1 MDAVV
6 EQVLSAYPSP
16 LRGTVE
22 ALGNRGGFSGARIWR
37 VHGPGGPLCL
47 RAGAPAEGREH
58 LQARHR
64 LMRLAREA
72 GLRFVPRVMNATSGE
87 TVIEAGGLAWELQ
100 EWMPGQAD
108 FREAPSPS
116 KLQAAARALAR
127 VHLAWEHLGGGEACP
142 CPAVERRIR
151 SGSVRDRCFARP
163 VAYAPGSEARLRDA
177 VARWLPCVPEMLR
190 PAHQPC
196 RLQPCLRDVWH
207 AHLLYHGEELTG
219 LVDYAAV
226 AEDSPAADVAR
237 MLGSLVED
245 DGARWHA
252 ALKAY
257 REVRPLSQQEEQ
269 LARVLDR
276 TGVIV
281 ALANWQRWLGEP
293 GRAFEDQGR
302 VNARIEELLQRVERW
317 PGIA

>member
-6 EQVLSAYPSP
+6 AQVLSAYPSP

-22 ALGNRGGFSGARIWR
+22 ALGNRGGFSGARIWLVR
-37 VHGPGGPLCL
+37 SPGGPLGL
-47 RAGAPAEGREH
+47 RAGAPAERREH

-64 LMRLAREA
+64 LMRLAWDS
-72 GLRFVPRVMNATSGE
+72 GLSFVPRVMNTTSGG
-87 TVIEAGGLAWELQ
+87 TIVEAGGRAWELQ
-100 EWMPGQAD
+100 EWMPGRAD
-108 FREAPSPS
+108 FRESPTLG
-116 KLQAAARALAR
+116 KLQAAARALAE
-127 VHLAWEHLGGGEACP
+127 VHRAWERLGGGEASP

-151 SGSVRDRCFARP
+151 AGSVSDRWLARP
-163 VAYAPGSEARLRDA
+163 VAYAPGSEVRLRDA
-177 VARWLPCVPEMLR
+177 VARWLPHVPEMLR

-207 AHLLYHGEELTG
+207 AHLLYQGGELTG

-226 AEDSPAADVAR
+226 AEDSPAADMAR

-245 DGARWHA
+245 DDKRWHA
-252 ALKAY
+252 ALEAY
-257 REVRPLSQQEEQ
+257 REVRPFSQQEEQ

-293 GRAFEDQGR
+293 GRTFEDRDR
-302 VNARIEELLQRVERW
+302 VNARIEELLRRVEKW
-317 PGIA
+317 P

>member
-1 MDAVV
+1 
-6 EQVLSAYPSP
+6 
-16 LRGTVE
+16 
-22 ALGNRGGFSGARIWR
+22 
-37 VHGPGGPLCL
+37 
-47 RAGAPAEGREH
+47 
-58 LQARHR
+58 
-64 LMRLAREA
+64 
-72 GLRFVPRVMNATSGE
+72 
-87 TVIEAGGLAWELQ
+87 
-100 EWMPGQAD
+100 
-108 FREAPSPS
+108 
-116 KLQAAARALAR
+116 
-127 VHLAWEHLGGGEACP
+127 
-142 CPAVERRIR
+142 
-151 SGSVRDRCFARP
+151 
-163 VAYAPGSEARLRDA
+163 
-177 VARWLPCVPEMLR
+177 MLR